1 VSVKFAAYIVQW
13 IGLALLLIF
22 GMPWKGRAPRN
33 KAFGFMGAVLMLV
46 AAIYVLVLLLSEPA
60 GLART

>member
-1 VSVKFAAYIVQW
+1 MTVKLAAYIVQW

-33 KAFGFMGAVLMLV
+33 KALGLVGAALMVV
-46 AAIYVLVLLLSEPA
+46 AATYILVLLLREPT
-60 GLART
+60 GS